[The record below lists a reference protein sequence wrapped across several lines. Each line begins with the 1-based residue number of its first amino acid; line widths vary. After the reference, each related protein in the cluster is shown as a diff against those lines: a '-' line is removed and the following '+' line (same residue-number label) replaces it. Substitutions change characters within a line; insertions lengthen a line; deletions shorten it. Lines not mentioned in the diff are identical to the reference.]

1 LRVSHDPLIGSRSS
15 DRPESVIVYCRPVTV
30 IFMLLI
36 PSATG
41 FEPASVL
48 VSFDIRFERTFS
60 NSAVTSAVL
69 AMPKNGERDQ
79 HLGK

>member
-1 LRVSHDPLIGSRSS
+1 
-15 DRPESVIVYCRPVTV
+15 VTV